1 MQGWKHAGQAEKKEA
16 YETEMGEAHS
26 NQRKDA
32 MKIANVFCLQFVVVS
47 CDDWGWMICCHQLP
61 PSQVFIAES
70 SAEAKEIYF

>member
-32 MKIANVFCLQFVVVS
+32 MKIANVFLLTIRGS
-47 CDDWGWMICCHQLP
+47 LL
-61 PSQVFIAES
+61 
-70 SAEAKEIYF
+70 